1 MKTYVLDRITP
12 EPNTGCWLWDMSLD
26 QDGYGRAK
34 FEDIKTPAHRISY
47 MAFRGPVGD
56 FFVLHKCD
64 TPACVNPDHLWL
76 GKAKDNMRDC
86 LLKGRKQTVYDQY
99 RKKIL
104 KSHCKKGH
112 ELTEEN
118 TYLKRDKNNINL
130 VCKMCLKE
138 RMNTDRYRQKS
149 KEAFDRRNTQEYK
162 DRKAAERRE
171 YNAARK
177 EHLKKVR
184 KEYRLKNLEKIRE
197 QERRHGAIK
206 RQRRLNAKPD

>member
-1 MKTYVLDRITP
+1 MSKMKMYILDRCTP
-12 EPNTGCWLWDMSLD
+12 EPNSGCWLWDMSLD

-34 FEDIKTPAHRISY
+34 FEEIKTPAHRISY
-47 MAFRGPVGD
+47 MAFNGDVGEMM
-56 FFVLHKCD
+56 VCHKCD

-76 GKAKDNMRDC
+76 GTAKDNMDDA
-86 LLKGRKQTVYDQY
+86 V
-99 RKKIL
+99 
-104 KSHCKKGH
+104 KKGH
-112 ELTEEN
+112 RHKTHCRNGHKFTSEN
-118 TYLKRDKNNINL
+118 TYFKRYKGKISKS
-130 VCKMCLKE
+130 CKSCILLRQRTEHYRNKAKE
-138 RMNTDRYRQKS
+138 S
-149 KEAFDRRNTQEYK
+149 FEARNTQEYK